1 MFFDLVNWTLALEN
15 VGILNARL
23 GDFASF
29 FWRVRFVVVVIALAG
44 GLVPGILP

>member
-1 MFFDLVNWTLALEN
+1 MLVFDLVNVNWTLALEN

-29 FWRVRFVVVVIALAG
+29 FSPWKNRWLFLNKTIE
-44 GLVPGILP
+44 